1 MPEYLVTDKVD
12 PTRNA
17 IVVADNKAQALRLV
31 EQDRLSAALISGPAL
46 IDAIQRGLPVL
57 RRVKPAPIEQVYAD
71 DNPFA

>member
-1 MPEYLVTDKVD
+1 MPEYLVTDKVE
-12 PTRNA
+12 PARNA

-57 RRVKPAPIEQVYAD
+57 RRIKPAPIEPSTPLEHSGD
-71 DNPFA
+71 